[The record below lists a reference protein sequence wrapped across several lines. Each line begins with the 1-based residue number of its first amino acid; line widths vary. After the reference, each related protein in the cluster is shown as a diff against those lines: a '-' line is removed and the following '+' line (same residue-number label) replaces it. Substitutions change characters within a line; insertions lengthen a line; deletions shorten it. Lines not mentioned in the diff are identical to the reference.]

1 MQGRALFQGFS
12 GGLGGGLRNFSIAQV
27 GPWPDSYWFDY
38 LSILPEGEQSLPMFW
53 SEQERMYLKGTSLYS
68 LITMD
73 DQSLADDFELGLDSS
88 KVPNFKSGYINL
100 ALYKIAVSIA
110 SSSILH

>member
-1 MQGRALFQGFS
+1 
-12 GGLGGGLRNFSIAQV
+12 
-27 GPWPDSYWFDY
+27 
-38 LSILPEGEQSLPMFW
+38 MFW

-73 DQSLADDFELGLDSS
+73 DQSLADDFELGFGLLR
-88 KVPNFKSGYINL
+88 KFPNFKSGCINL

-110 SSSILH
+110 SSRAFYIDKYFGCLLYTSDAADE